1 MNFELTEVKDFY
13 SHFGDGYCMELP
25 TGKPDLDA
33 VLKFLSAQK
42 NQWRFY
48 ATCPNGYWFHG
59 VHIVFPKNTNTDVA
73 MRHVCELLEID
84 SYCVVEGGTQTVVD
98 TSGDVLAFAD
108 FTERHEDTSV

>member
-42 NQWRFY
+42 AQWRFY
-48 ATCPNGYWFHG
+48 ATLYDGEWFHG
-59 VHIVFPKNTNTDVA
+59 MHITFQNKKFQEVEPVMQKLCRLAGTT
-73 MRHVCELLEID
+73 
-84 SYCVVEGGTQTVVD
+84 SYGVYEGYTQTVMD
-98 TSGDVLAFAD
+98 IDGDIIAFSD
-108 FTERHEDTSV
+108 FTEAYE